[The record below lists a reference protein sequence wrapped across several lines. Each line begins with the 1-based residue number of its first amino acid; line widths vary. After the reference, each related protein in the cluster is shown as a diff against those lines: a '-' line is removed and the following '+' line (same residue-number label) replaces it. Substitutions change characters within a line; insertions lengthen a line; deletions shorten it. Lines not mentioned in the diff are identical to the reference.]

1 MTFCRATPH
10 PALSPRTSRGSTGL
24 SDGPTTYD
32 WFSPDG
38 GSVASPGVAFAAAQP
53 PSVPQSPSVYQGRP
67 ELLTP
72 REHQLHP
79 EAVTPFPRPVFRRGL
94 RSLSPR
100 AAALLPL
107 PALPCGSLGAFSM
120 TGNSQGNDTPK
131 SFPAPS
137 FPISGCKTRGTLLG
151 GAGLAP
157 NPPSG

>member
-10 PALSPRTSRGSTGL
+10 PALSPGTSRGSTGL

-53 PSVPQSPSVYQGRP
+53 PSVPQTPSVYQGRP

-79 EAVTPFPRPVFRRGL
+79 EAATPFPRPVFRRGL
-94 RSLSPR
+94 RSLSPC

-107 PALPCGSLGAFSM
+107 PALPCGSLGAFST
-120 TGNSQGNDTPK
+120 TGKLPGQRHTKVLPR
-131 SFPAPS
+131 SFLSP
-137 FPISGCKTRGTLLG
+137 
-151 GAGLAP
+151 
-157 NPPSG
+157 